1 MSVELLRDA
10 MSRFATGVTVV
21 TTLDADGEPQGA
33 TANAFTSV
41 SLDPPLLLVC
51 LAHTSN
57 TLTALRER
65 GSFAVNVLGSAHE
78 ELARSFARSR
88 NETAWDDR
96 DHLPGPTGSPLL
108 ADVHAAIDC
117 KVYAIYPG
125 GDHDIVVG
133 EVQHIRVEDEPG
145 DALLWFRSTFG
156 SVRDPR
162 TDPLPEV
169 THR

>member
-1 MSVELLRDA
+1 MNVELLRDA

-21 TTLDADGEPQGA
+21 TTVDDHGRPQGA

-41 SLDPPLLLVC
+41 SLDPPLILVC

-57 TLTALRER
+57 TLQALRAH
-65 GSFAVNVLGSAHE
+65 GSFAVNVLGSGHE
-78 ELARSFARSR
+78 ALARSFARSGD
-88 NETAWDDR
+88 ETAWADP
-96 DHLPGPTGSPLL
+96 DHLPGPSGSPLL
-108 ADVHAAIDC
+108 AGVHAAIDC
-117 KVYAIYPG
+117 RVYAVYPG

-162 TDPLPEV
+162 GALE
-169 THR
+169 RA

>member
-1 MSVELLRDA
+1 MSATLLRDA

-21 TTLDADGEPQGA
+21 TTLGPDGEPHGA

-41 SLDPPLLLVC
+41 SLDPPLILVC

-57 TLTALRER
+57 TLQALRVH
-65 GSFAVNVLGSAHE
+65 GSFAVNVLSSEHE
-78 ELARSFARSR
+78 GLARSFARSGA
-88 NETAWDDR
+88 EAAWD

-108 ADVHAAIDC
+108 AGVHAAIDC
-117 KVYAIYPG
+117 TVFAVYPG

-133 EVQHIRVEDEPG
+133 EVQHVLVDDEPG

-156 SVRDPR
+156 TVRDPR
-162 TDPLPEV
+162 DEV
-169 THR
+169 LR